1 MNYKKDYYKIA
12 AKKYIDSGFNM
23 KKAIIELHPGIK
35 EKTAEVRGTRMLRNV
50 KFRQELSTILE
61 GIDEETLNLRLREL
75 LNAKVIT
82 EYKGKARLTDLP
94 NYSERRKAL
103 NIIFELLD
111 LYPAKK
117 IDERSVSMN
126 IYAQLE
132 QMNKE
137 EVMELV
143 KEMYKKEGYEVIFK
157 KL

>member
-12 AKKYIDSGFNM
+12 ARKYIDSGFNM
-23 KKAIIELHPGIK
+23 KKAIMELHPGIR
-35 EKTAEVRGTRMLRNV
+35 EKTAEVRGSRLLRNV
-50 KFRQELSTILE
+50 KFKEELSTVLE
-61 GIDEETLNLRLREL
+61 GIDDKTLNSRLIEL

-82 EYKGKARLTDLP
+82 EYRGEARLTNLP

-111 LYPAKK
+111 LYPARK
-117 IDERSVSMN
+117 IDERSVSMS
-126 IYAQLE
+126 IDAQLE

-137 EVMELV
+137 EIMELV

-157 KL
+157 KI